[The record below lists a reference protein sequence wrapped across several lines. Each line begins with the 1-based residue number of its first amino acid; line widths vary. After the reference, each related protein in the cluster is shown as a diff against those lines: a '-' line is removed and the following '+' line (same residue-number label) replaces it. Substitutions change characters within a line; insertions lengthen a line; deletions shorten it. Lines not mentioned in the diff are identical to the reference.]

1 MAFSTHTPNLQI
13 IDSFL
18 TGSNAA
24 DTLTADIS
32 GYYFIEDKR
41 CDANRHRKNLLSNN
55 NIPVIPGCKTER
67 RKFYTVKLNIS

>member
-1 MAFSTHTPNLQI
+1 MTTKWPLVLTPNLQI

-32 GYYFIEDKR
+32 GCYFIEDKG
-41 CDANRHRKNLLSNN
+41 S
-55 NIPVIPGCKTER
+55 
-67 RKFYTVKLNIS
+67 